1 MRQMTGEHMVQL
13 YNVEEDDQFY
23 YMLMEYCDGGD
34 LVNLQ
39 IFEKKKVFSL

>member
-1 MRQMTGEHMVQL
+1 MVQL
-13 YNVEEDDQFY
+13 YDVEEDDQFY

-39 IFEKKKVFSL
+39 ILEDKKRKVFSL